1 MSGVRMVCSH
11 CGGSDVVR
19 DAWAEWDEEAQEWS
33 LGTIFD
39 HAHCNDCDGK
49 TRLEEKPIEAEQ
61 PDPPCPECG
70 QSGCNG
76 ECMGDGQMG
85 G

>member
-49 TRLEEKPIEAEQ
+49 TRLEEKPVEAEQ
-61 PDPPCPECG
+61 TDPPCPECD
-70 QSGCNG
+70 QSGGSINKPN
-76 ECMGDGQMG
+76 
-85 G
+85 